1 MCFGQSQNIKV
12 MTYNIRFDNPGDGV
26 NRWSGRKDKVI
37 SLLKGYDPD
46 ILGVQEALVHQIDDI
61 TANTGYA
68 YVGVGRDDGKKKGEY
83 SAILFKKDRFEIVE
97 QNTFWLSEDPE
108 RPGSKSWDAAI
119 TRVVTWAIMND
130 KVANRK
136 FLVMNTHFDHIGAEA
151 RKKSAGMLKQKASD
165 LAPDIPMIIT
175 GDLNCTRDEEPFQI
189 LTNND
194 LIELIDPA
202 SMPEGT
208 YCTFAVNSQACRAI
222 DYILLSNE
230 WRADQ
235 YKVITDNDGSYY
247 PSDHLPVMITLSY
260 TE

>member
-1 MCFGQSQNIKV
+1 
-12 MTYNIRFDNPGDGV
+12 
-26 NRWSGRKDKVI
+26 
-37 SLLKGYDPD
+37 
-46 ILGVQEALVHQIDDI
+46 
-61 TANTGYA
+61 
-68 YVGVGRDDGKKKGEY
+68 
-83 SAILFKKDRFEIVE
+83 
-97 QNTFWLSEDPE
+97 
-108 RPGSKSWDAAI
+108 
-119 TRVVTWAIMND
+119 MND

-151 RKKSAGMLKQKASD
+151 RKKSAEMLKQKASD

-208 YCTFAVNSQACRAI
+208 YCTFAVNSQPCRAI